1 MHVYT
6 SFKKLVLSIF
16 FLHTCSATGYY
27 IQPDILFLTEHPESQ
42 YVVVNSSLTLNC
54 GVQLRGLDL
63 TEGGLNVPIVW
74 WTFNNTRIFS
84 VRFVLIHYKNTC
96 QYYQVFII

>member
-1 MHVYT
+1 MYT
-6 SFKKLVLSIF
+6 HLLKSWYCPFSSC
-16 FLHTCSATGYY
+16 TCSATGYY